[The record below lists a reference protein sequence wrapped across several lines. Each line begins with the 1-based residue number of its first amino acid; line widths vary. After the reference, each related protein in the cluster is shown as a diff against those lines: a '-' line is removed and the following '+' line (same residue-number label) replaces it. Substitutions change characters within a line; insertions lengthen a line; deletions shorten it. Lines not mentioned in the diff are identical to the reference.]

1 MLRALT
7 TTAASALVLALLAM
21 PATASDLN
29 SQLSDQQI
37 ADFCATAGLG
47 EHKASLTIGDQQ
59 VVGTVECE
67 QEHSAS
73 ATPGSDDSVDTPDS
87 SDDSVDTPET
97 EDESADD
104 NGHDSSDDEG
114 DDNSGEGSHDSGHDG
129 GHDGEGSDD

>member
-1 MLRALT
+1 MIRALT

-29 SQLSDQQI
+29 DQLSDQQI

-47 EHKASLTIGDQQ
+47 EHKATLTIGTQE

-67 QEHSAS
+67 QEDSAS
-73 ATPGSDDSVDTPDS
+73 GTSGSDDAIDTPDS

-97 EDESADD
+97 EDETADD
-104 NGHDSSDDEG
+104 NGQDSSDDEG
-114 DDNSGEGSHDSGHDG
+114 DDNSGGGSDDS
-129 GHDGEGSDD
+129 GEGSDD